1 MIKTVII
8 TARISFMTDV
18 EGETME
24 EIEEK
29 AEDILENQ
37 PLEDFVWDEGE
48 YEIMEEEDEEVEQST
63 SF

>member
-29 AEDILENQ
+29 AQDILENQ

-48 YEIMEEEDEEVEQST
+48 YEIMEDEDEEVE
-63 SF
+63 

>member
-29 AEDILENQ
+29 AQDILENQ

-48 YEIMEEEDEEVEQST
+48 YEIEDDEEEVE
-63 SF
+63 

>member
-29 AEDILENQ
+29 AQDILENQ

-48 YEIMEEEDEEVEQST
+48 YEIMEEEDEEVE
-63 SF
+63 

>member
-29 AEDILENQ
+29 AQDILENQ
-37 PLEDFVWDEGE
+37 PLEDFVWDEGD
-48 YEIMEEEDEEVEQST
+48 YEIMEEEDEEVE
-63 SF
+63 

>member
-29 AEDILENQ
+29 AQDILENQ

-48 YEIMEEEDEEVEQST
+48 YEIEDDDEEVE
-63 SF
+63 

>member
-8 TARISFMTDV
+8 TASISFMTDA

-29 AEDILENQ
+29 AQDILENQ

-48 YEIMEEEDEEVEQST
+48 YEIMEEEDEEVE
-63 SF
+63 

>member
-1 MIKTVII
+1 MRKTVII

-29 AEDILENQ
+29 AQDILENQ
-37 PLEDFVWDEGE
+37 PLEDFVWDEGD
-48 YEIMEEEDEEVEQST
+48 YEIMEDEDEEVE
-63 SF
+63 

>member
-1 MIKTVII
+1 MIKTVIV
-8 TARISFMTDV
+8 TARISFMTTV

-48 YEIMEEEDEEVEQST
+48 YEIMEEEDEEVE
-63 SF
+63 

>member
-29 AEDILENQ
+29 AQDILENQ
-37 PLEDFVWDEGE
+37 PLEDFVWDEGD
-48 YEIMEEEDEEVEQST
+48 YEIVEDEDEEVE
-63 SF
+63 

>member
-29 AEDILENQ
+29 AQDILENQ

-48 YEIMEEEDEEVEQST
+48 YEIMEEEDEEVA
-63 SF
+63 

>member
-29 AEDILENQ
+29 AQDILENQ
-37 PLEDFVWDEGE
+37 SLEDFVWDEGE
-48 YEIMEEEDEEVEQST
+48 YEIMEEEDEEVE
-63 SF
+63 

>member
-29 AEDILENQ
+29 AQDILENQ
-37 PLEDFVWDEGE
+37 PLEDFVWDEGD
-48 YEIMEEEDEEVEQST
+48 YEIMEDEEEVE
-63 SF
+63 

>member
-29 AEDILENQ
+29 AQDILENQ

-48 YEIMEEEDEEVEQST
+48 YEIMGEEDEEVE
-63 SF
+63 

>member
-29 AEDILENQ
+29 AQDILENQ

-48 YEIMEEEDEEVEQST
+48 YETMEEEDEEVE
-63 SF
+63 

>member
-1 MIKTVII
+1 MKKTVII

-29 AEDILENQ
+29 AQDILENQ
-37 PLEDFVWDEGE
+37 PLEDFVWDEGD
-48 YEIMEEEDEEVEQST
+48 YEIMEDEDEEVE
-63 SF
+63 

>member
-24 EIEEK
+24 EIKEK
-29 AEDILENQ
+29 AQDILENQ

-48 YEIMEEEDEEVEQST
+48 YEIMEEEDEEVE
-63 SF
+63 

>member
-8 TARISFMTDV
+8 TARISFMTTV

-48 YEIMEEEDEEVEQST
+48 YEIMEEEDEEVE
-63 SF
+63 

>member
-29 AEDILENQ
+29 AQDILENQ
-37 PLEDFVWDEGE
+37 PLEDFVWDDGE
-48 YEIMEEEDEEVEQST
+48 YEIIEDEDEEVE
-63 SF
+63 

>member
-8 TARISFMTDV
+8 TAKISFMTDV

-29 AEDILENQ
+29 AQDILENQ
-37 PLEDFVWDEGE
+37 PLEDFVWDDGE
-48 YEIMEEEDEEVEQST
+48 YEIMEDEDEEVE
-63 SF
+63 

>member
-29 AEDILENQ
+29 AQDILENQ
-37 PLEDFVWDEGE
+37 PLEDFVWDEGD
-48 YEIMEEEDEEVEQST
+48 YEIMEDDDEEVE
-63 SF
+63 

>member
-1 MIKTVII
+1 MKKTVII

-29 AEDILENQ
+29 AQDILENQ

-48 YEIMEEEDEEVEQST
+48 YEIMEEEDEEVE
-63 SF
+63 

>member
-29 AEDILENQ
+29 AQDILENQ

-48 YEIMEEEDEEVEQST
+48 YEIVEDEDEEVE
-63 SF
+63 

>member
-29 AEDILENQ
+29 AQDILENQ

-48 YEIMEEEDEEVEQST
+48 YEIEDADEEVE
-63 SF
+63 

>member
-1 MIKTVII
+1 MIKTVTI

-18 EGETME
+18 EGKTME

-29 AEDILENQ
+29 AQDILQNQ

-48 YEIMEEEDEEVEQST
+48 YEIMEDEDEEVE
-63 SF
+63 

>member
-1 MIKTVII
+1 MKKTVII
-8 TARISFMTDV
+8 TARVSFMTTV

-29 AEDILENQ
+29 AQDILENQ

-48 YEIMEEEDEEVEQST
+48 YEIMEEEDEEVE
-63 SF
+63 

>member
-29 AEDILENQ
+29 AQDILENQ
-37 PLEDFVWDEGE
+37 PLEDFVWDEGK
-48 YEIMEEEDEEVEQST
+48 YEIMEEEDEEVE
-63 SF
+63 

>member
-48 YEIMEEEDEEVEQST
+48 YEIMEEEDEEVE
-63 SF
+63 

>member
-29 AEDILENQ
+29 AQDILENQ
-37 PLEDFVWDEGE
+37 PLEDFIWDEGE
-48 YEIMEEEDEEVEQST
+48 YEIMEEEDEEVE
-63 SF
+63 

>member
-8 TARISFMTDV
+8 TARISFMTNV

-29 AEDILENQ
+29 AQDILENQ
-37 PLEDFVWDEGE
+37 PLEDFVWDDGE
-48 YEIMEEEDEEVEQST
+48 YEIMEDEDEEVE
-63 SF
+63 

>member
-29 AEDILENQ
+29 AQDILENQ
-37 PLEDFVWDEGE
+37 PLEDFVWDDGE
-48 YEIMEEEDEEVEQST
+48 YEIMEDEDEEVE
-63 SF
+63 

>member
-8 TARISFMTDV
+8 TAKISFMTDV

-29 AEDILENQ
+29 AQDILENE
-37 PLEDFVWDEGE
+37 PLENFDWDEGD
-48 YEIMEEEDEEVEQST
+48 YEIEDDDEEVE
-63 SF
+63 

>member
-29 AEDILENQ
+29 AQDILENQ
-37 PLEDFVWDEGE
+37 PLEDFVWDDGE
-48 YEIMEEEDEEVEQST
+48 YEIMEEEDEEVE
-63 SF
+63 